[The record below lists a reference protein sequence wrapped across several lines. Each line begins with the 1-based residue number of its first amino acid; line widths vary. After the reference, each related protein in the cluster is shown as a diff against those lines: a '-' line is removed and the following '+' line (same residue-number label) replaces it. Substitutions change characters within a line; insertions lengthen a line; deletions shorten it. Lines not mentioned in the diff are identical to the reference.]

1 MGTLVDQEGVVEQPE
16 KLRIL
21 IADDNDSDRLILQ
34 TIVRKQGH
42 IVYPAADGGEAI
54 EIFEKERP
62 DIVLMDALMPNV
74 DGFEAARAIKRLAGE
89 DLVPIIFL
97 TSLKDAASLAD
108 CLDAGGSDFL
118 SKPYNRVILQAKIL
132 AFARMRKLHA
142 TVQAQRDEISA
153 HHDHLIHEQEVAKA
167 VFDNIAHPGCIGA
180 ENIKCLISPM
190 AVFNGDMVLAARKP
204 SGGMYVL
211 LGDFTGHGLPAA
223 IGAMPASEIFYGMTQ
238 KGFFMQEI
246 LREINKKLK
255 SILPIGVFCC
265 TCMIDLSFRDGMLEV
280 WTGGLPDLVFYK
292 SKTRTLEMI
301 ESKNLPLGVLSD
313 ERFNSNTEV
322 HKIEPGDRIF
332 LWSDGIHEAMNAE
345 GEMFGPERIAKV
357 FADTENPDNLF
368 DALIQSVDRF
378 TDGGAQDDDHT
389 IVEVKMV
396 TEEELK
402 GADFKSH
409 SAAAISGP
417 LDWKLTYELQPQTL
431 KEFNPLPLLT
441 HILME
446 VPGLRPHSGKLYTI
460 LSELYSNSLEHGIL
474 GLSSELKSSP
484 LGFAEY
490 YSTRTQRLDELKDG
504 IVTVTLDHC
513 PKDDGGV
520 LRIRVEDSGPGFNY
534 SAKIDNDHKTEGYSG
549 RGIPLIKTMCRRFE
563 YLGDGNIVEVEFD
576 WSYS

>member
-42 IVYPAADGGEAI
+42 IVYPAADGSEAI

-118 SKPYNRVILQAKIL
+118 NKPYNRIILQAKIM
-132 AFARMRKLHA
+132 AFARMRKLHE
-142 TVQAQRDEISA
+142 TVQAQRDEISV

-292 SKTRTLEMI
+292 SKTKSIELI

-313 ERFNSNTEV
+313 ERFSSNTEV
-322 HKIEPGDRIF
+322 YKIDPGDRIF

-345 GEMFGPERIAKV
+345 GEMFGPERIAQV
-357 FADTENPDNLF
+357 FKDTESPDDLF
-368 DALIQSVDRF
+368 DGLIKSVDKF

-402 GADFKSH
+402 GADFKSQQG
-409 SAAAISGP
+409 AAIAGP

-431 KEFNPLPLLT
+431 KAFNPLPLLT

-460 LSELYSNSLEHGIL
+460 LSELYSNALEHGIL
-474 GLSSELKSSP
+474 GLDSALKSSP

-490 YSTRTQRLDELKDG
+490 YSARTERLDELKEG
-504 IVTVTLDHC
+504 FVNVILKHE
-513 PKDDGGV
+513 PMEDGGV
-520 LRIRVEDSGPGFNY
+520 LKVRLEDSGKGFNY
-534 SAKIDNDHKTEGYSG
+534 ADKIDNDHRTEGYCG

-563 YLGDGNIVEVEFD
+563 YMGSGNVVEVEFD